1 MQFALRACVDETL
14 ALSLTFI
21 QRRLHEISKETED
34 LRRQLH
40 EIQLQQQ
47 EQFAVVAR
55 TLLQELQADQPERH

>member
-1 MQFALRACVDETL
+1 MQFALCAYMDETL
-14 ALSLTFI
+14 ALSLAFI
-21 QRRLHEISKETED
+21 QRRLNEISKETED